1 MRTTKVLT
9 SVTYAR
15 VGRSA
20 VTGRYIT
27 VAEARRRRSTTVIET
42 VRVPR
47 PSKKH
52 RHKK

>member
-1 MRTTKVLT
+1 MKTSNVLT
-9 SVTYAR
+9 AVTYAQ

-20 VTGRYIT
+20 VTGRFVT
-27 VAEARRRRSTTVIET
+27 VAEAKRHPSTTVLET

-52 RHKK
+52 KS

>member
-1 MRTTKVLT
+1 MSSLKVLT
-9 SVTYAR
+9 AVTYAR

-20 VTGRYIT
+20 VTGRYVT
-27 VAEARRRRSTTVIET
+27 VAEALRHPSTTVIET

>member
-1 MRTTKVLT
+1 MRTAKVLT

-20 VTGRYIT
+20 VTGRYVT
-27 VAEARRRRSTTVIET
+27 VAEALRYPKTTVIET

-52 RHKK
+52 RKKK

>member
-1 MRTTKVLT
+1 MKSPKVLT

-20 VTGRYIT
+20 VTGRYVT
-27 VAEARRRRSTTVIET
+27 VAYALRHPSTTVIET

-52 RHKK
+52 RNKK